1 MYMLIALSIFSS
13 LFPSFTNTGEGTLA
27 QHTLG
32 DGRGSLREESGQSGI
47 ESQGSCQGPPLG
59 DYSRAGGDTCNS
71 GSRGSKAD
79 GCWVIRL

>member
-1 MYMLIALSIFSS
+1 MGLRTLVLASGGSCLQVV
-13 LFPSFTNTGEGTLA
+13 PSFTNTGEGTLA

-32 DGRGSLREESGQSGI
+32 DGRGSLREESEQSGI
-47 ESQGSCQGPPLG
+47 ESQGSSLG
-59 DYSRAGGDTCNS
+59 DYSRAGGATCNS